1 MRLRLSFV
9 VALLVLALLTCLSA
23 LHPRSASS
31 AHACAPSVP
40 PSIPDPLVPAPAAP
54 GIVLINEV
62 LYAPST
68 VWNCSDQGKPSY
80 RTDSWVELYNPT
92 GQAFNLYASHAS
104 FDSSISPHPYYFPLG
119 AAIAPLGYLVLFPD
133 VGSNLLASGAKLS
146 FSINGISID
155 QLTIPTL
162 GDDQSYARI
171 PDGKNTWSITIS
183 PTIDASNSSPK
194 QTPTPTSTSQQSGS
208 HSGGGNYGSGPG
220 NQSTSKLINGT
231 QPPWSKLQLPSSVP
245 ILTVT
250 VTQSFTISSPVPA
263 TSSVSDTPHR
273 ILLTILIVA
282 LAFMLFL
289 CWRLLRP
296 S

>member
-1 MRLRLSFV
+1 M
-9 VALLVLALLTCLSA
+9 
-23 LHPRSASS
+23 
-31 AHACAPSVP
+31 
-40 PSIPDPLVPAPAAP
+40 PAPH
-54 GIVLINEV
+54 E
-62 LYAPST
+62 
-68 VWNCSDQGKPSY
+68 
-80 RTDSWVELYNPT
+80 
-92 GQAFNLYASHAS
+92 F
-104 FDSSISPHPYYFPLG
+104 PHPYYFPLG

-146 FSINGISID
+146 FSITGTSID

-183 PTIDASNSSPK
+183 PTVDAGNSSP
-194 QTPTPTSTSQQSGS
+194 
-208 HSGGGNYGSGPG
+208 
-220 NQSTSKLINGT
+220 I
-231 QPPWSKLQLPSSVP
+231 
-245 ILTVT
+245 
-250 VTQSFTISSPVPA
+250 PA